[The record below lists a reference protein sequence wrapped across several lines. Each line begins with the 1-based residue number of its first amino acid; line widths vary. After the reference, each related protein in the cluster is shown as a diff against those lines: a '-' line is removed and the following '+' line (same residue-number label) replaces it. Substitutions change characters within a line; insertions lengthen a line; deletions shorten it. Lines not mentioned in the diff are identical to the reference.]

1 MREARKHAASGPTS
15 VEPQLCNSTLNPER
29 NNVSDQPLKIAIGI
43 ATAGRREQ
51 LALTLQ
57 QLSGQTLPP
66 AKVLVCPAAPED
78 FDDSVL
84 PDVGGP
90 ILHVTGPRGSCAQ
103 RNSIIAKSAD
113 CDVLLFID
121 DDFYLAPD
129 YLACL
134 AQVFTAHPDIAI
146 VTSHPEHDG
155 ANGPG
160 LTHDFA
166 IAAINARQLP
176 KRNDNSELSETYG
189 GYGCNLSVRLSVVFA
204 HDIRFDENL
213 PLYGWLEDIDFS
225 RRVAEHGR
233 VVTCQSLYG
242 VHLGTKRGKSSGM
255 RLGYSQVA
263 NPIYMM
269 RKGSVGA
276 GYALNQILRNVL
288 KNAASLFNAEPWV
301 DRRGRAKGN
310 MIALCDLVLGRA
322 DPRRILEL

>member
-1 MREARKHAASGPTS
+1 MHETI
-15 VEPQLCNSTLNPER
+15 
-29 NNVSDQPLKIAIGI
+29 KIAIGI

-51 LALTLQ
+51 LALTLR
-57 QLSGQTLPP
+57 QLAHQTVAPYR
-66 AKVLVCPAAPED
+66 VVVCPASPED
-78 FDDSVL
+78 FDELAL
-84 PDVGGP
+84 PGLGAPV
-90 ILHVTGPRGSCAQ
+90 IRVTGPRGLCAQ
-103 RNSIIAKSAD
+103 RNAILAKSSD

-166 IAAINARQLP
+166 IAALNARHLP
-176 KRNDNSELSETYG
+176 KRDDISELSETYG
-189 GYGCNLSVRLSVVFA
+189 GYGCNLGVRLAVVFA
-204 HDIRFDENL
+204 HNVRFDENL

-225 RRVAEHGR
+225 RRVARFGR
-233 VVTCQSLYG
+233 VVASSQLYG
-242 VHLGTKRGKSSGM
+242 VHLGTKRGKSSGV

-263 NPIYMM
+263 NPVYMI
-269 RKGSVGA
+269 RKGSVSAAYG
-276 GYALNQILRNVL
+276 LKQILRNVL
-288 KNAASLFNAEPWV
+288 KNAARLLNAEPWV

-310 MIALCDLVLGRA
+310 LMALRDLLQGRA
-322 DPRRILEL
+322 DPRRILDL

>member
-1 MREARKHAASGPTS
+1 MHESI
-15 VEPQLCNSTLNPER
+15 
-29 NNVSDQPLKIAIGI
+29 KIAIGI

-51 LALTLQ
+51 LALTLH
-57 QLSGQTLPP
+57 QLAHQIVAPYR
-66 AKVLVCPAAPED
+66 VVVCPASFED
-78 FDDSVL
+78 FDESTL
-84 PDVGGP
+84 PDMGAPV
-90 ILHVTGPRGSCAQ
+90 IRVTGPRGSCAQ
-103 RNSIIAKSAD
+103 RNAIIAKSAD

-166 IAAINARQLP
+166 IAAINARQLL

-189 GYGCNLSVRLSVVFA
+189 GYGCNLGVRLSVVFA
-204 HDIRFDENL
+204 HDIRFDESL
-213 PLYGWLEDIDFS
+213 PLYGWLEDVDFS

-242 VHLGTKRGKSSGM
+242 VHLGTKRGKSSGV

-269 RKGSVGA
+269 RKGSMSW
-276 GYALNQILRNVL
+276 GYGTKQIGRNVIRNL
-288 KNAASLFNAEPWV
+288 TRFFNAEPWV
-301 DRRGRAKGN
+301 DRRGRTKGN
-310 MIALCDLVLGRA
+310 FLALFDLAVGRVH
-322 DPRRILEL
+322 PNRILEL